1 MKRFFVILFATL
13 FISAPMTTSVSHWQE
28 TEISKEIPQDNLWS
42 ALKSGNHLILLR
54 HALAPGF
61 SDPQNFDVN
70 DCKTQRNLNDKGRG
84 QSRDIGALFRSNGIR
99 NALVYS
105 SQWCRCIETAQLLGI
120 GEVAKLPAL
129 NSFFEHLDRKTLQT
143 ASVTEWIEK
152 APLKVPTVMVT
163 HQVNITALTGYS
175 PASGEMV
182 FVRQEPDGRSSVVG
196 TIRTLE

>member
-1 MKRFFVILFATL
+1 
-13 FISAPMTTSVSHWQE
+13 MTTSVSHWQE

-152 APLKVPTVMVT
+152 APLKLPTVMVT

>member
-152 APLKVPTVMVT
+152 APLKLPTVMVT

>member
-1 MKRFFVILFATL
+1 
-13 FISAPMTTSVSHWQE
+13 MTTSVSHWQE
-28 TEISKEIPQDNLWS
+28 TDISKEIPQDNLWS

-84 QSRDIGALFRSNGIR
+84 QSRDIGALFRSNAIR

-182 FVRQEPDGRSSVVG
+182 FVRQEPNGKSSVVG

>member
-1 MKRFFVILFATL
+1 MKRFCVILFATL

-28 TEISKEIPQDNLWS
+28 AEISKEIPQDNLWS

-182 FVRQEPDGRSSVVG
+182 FVRQEPDGNSSVVG

>member
-1 MKRFFVILFATL
+1 
-13 FISAPMTTSVSHWQE
+13 
-28 TEISKEIPQDNLWS
+28 
-42 ALKSGNHLILLR
+42 
-54 HALAPGF
+54 
-61 SDPQNFDVN
+61 
-70 DCKTQRNLNDKGRG
+70 
-84 QSRDIGALFRSNGIR
+84 
-99 NALVYS
+99 
-105 SQWCRCIETAQLLGI
+105 LGI

-152 APLKVPTVMVT
+152 APLKLPTVMVT

>member
-13 FISAPMTTSVSHWQE
+13 FISGPMTTSVSHWQE

-152 APLKVPTVMVT
+152 APLKLPTVMVT